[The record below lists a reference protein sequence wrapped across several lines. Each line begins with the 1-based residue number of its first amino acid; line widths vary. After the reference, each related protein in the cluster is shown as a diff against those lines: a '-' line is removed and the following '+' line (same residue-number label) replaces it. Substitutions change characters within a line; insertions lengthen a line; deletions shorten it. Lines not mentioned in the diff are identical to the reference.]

1 MPTASSLKDLIRIR
15 HANRRYIDSLNGN
28 LGSALGFKRR
38 TGQRNVSSKP
48 AILIFVPRKID
59 PKWLDRGQAIK
70 KELEGPDGLRCPVD
84 VVEGGKYED
93 TEIWTYDEFNE
104 QDQLVSWERLRGPH
118 PLSEAQ
124 LRLREQL
131 RGWSKKVMPG
141 AQLAGF
147 ERDGSG
153 YYGTLGC
160 FARDADGMLGFI
172 TNQHVADRRNN
183 TLYFPEHDGVPI
195 GIATKLLEWVPDEKR
210 LKGIVNERRAKFR
223 VDCAFVEL
231 SAQIDDADIEPRLPV
246 LDAGGRVK
254 YVELGEPVDLDLNTM
269 GPVGQAVV
277 GVGRTRSFQRGTIA
291 AFGYEYHDVGST
303 SRYTD
308 YLIIGEDGNEFSD
321 PGDSGKLV
329 VTDDARAQPVALLW
343 GGWREQLRV
352 GRGQENWT
360 YAIDINQVIERLDVE
375 IVKRM

>member
-1 MPTASSLKDLIRIR
+1 MPTASSLEDLIRIR
-15 HANRRYIDSLNGN
+15 HANRGYIDSLNGN
-28 LGSALGFKRR
+28 LGSALGFKRH
-38 TGQRNVSSKP
+38 TAELGVSGEP

-59 PKWLDRGQAIK
+59 PKWLGDDQVIR
-70 KELEGPDGLRCPVD
+70 KELKGPDGLKCPVD

-93 TEIWTYDEFNE
+93 TTLWAYDDFNE
-104 QDQLVSWERLRGPH
+104 EDQLVSWERLRGPH
-118 PLSEAQ
+118 PLSNTQ

-141 AQLAGF
+141 AQLAAF
-147 ERDGSG
+147 DRDGNG

-160 FARDADGMLGFI
+160 FARDAAGMLGFI
-172 TNQHVADRRNN
+172 TNQHVADRKNN
-183 TLYFPEHDGVPI
+183 TLYFPEHEGVPI
-195 GIATKLLEWVPDEKR
+195 GIATKLFEWVSDEQR
-210 LKGIVNERRAKFR
+210 LKGIVNERRARFR

-231 SAQIDDADIEPRLPV
+231 SAEIDDADVEPRLPV
-246 LDAGGRVK
+246 LNSRGRVK
-254 YVELGEPVDLDLNTM
+254 YVELGEPVALDLSTM
-269 GPVGQAVV
+269 GPVGQTVV

-291 AFGYEYHDVGST
+291 AFGYEYHDVGSV

-329 VTDDARAQPVALLW
+329 VTDDDPPQPVALLW
-343 GGWREQLRV
+343 GGWREQLRL

-360 YAIDINQVIERLDVE
+360 YAIDINAVLERLDVE
-375 IVKRM
+375 IVRRM